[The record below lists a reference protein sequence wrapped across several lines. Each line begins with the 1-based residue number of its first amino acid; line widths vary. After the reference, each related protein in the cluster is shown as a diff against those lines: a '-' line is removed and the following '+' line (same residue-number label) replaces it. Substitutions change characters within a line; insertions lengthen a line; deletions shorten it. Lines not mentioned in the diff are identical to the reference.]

1 MNDTILINRLP
12 TRTWNRLGVNETAIP
27 WGQADD
33 LGEEKITAA
42 GQTERLEIT
51 GSGERGEKTVDIHA
65 PAGQTVT
72 VFETLRAE
80 KGLLVRT
87 ALHVEK
93 DAKVRLVQIQNAAQD
108 SLLRLETSGE
118 CAENGQVELIQVLLG
133 RGDVYSD
140 GQFELNGNG
149 AGFTAGIGYL
159 GQKQQTVDMNL
170 VVNHWGQKTTSEI
183 NAAGA
188 LKDDAQKIFRGTIDF
203 KKGSAGSVGSEQE
216 TVLMLGDGVVN
227 KTVPLILCAEENVVG
242 NHGATIGDRVIVG
255 MGATVLDGAVI
266 GNDCIIGAGALVTGK
281 MNAPDGS
288 MILGSPAKVVRELT
302 DKEKESILAN
312 AALYLEKSKESHAA
326 KQA

>member
-1 MNDTILINRLP
+1 M
-12 TRTWNRLGVNETAIP
+12 
-27 WGQADD
+27 
-33 LGEEKITAA
+33 
-42 GQTERLEIT
+42 
-51 GSGERGEKTVDIHA
+51 VDIHV

-242 NHGATIGDRVIVG
+242 NHGATIGELDEDTLFYFESRGISAAEVENI
-255 MGATVLDGAVI
+255 MARAAIERLARTIEDEAAQAAILSELEEVL
-266 GNDCIIGAGALVTGK
+266 
-281 MNAPDGS
+281 
-288 MILGSPAKVVRELT
+288 
-302 DKEKESILAN
+302 
-312 AALYLEKSKESHAA
+312 
-326 KQA
+326 

>member
-1 MNDTILINRLP
+1 MSETILINRLP
-12 TRTWNRLGVNETAIP
+12 TRTWNRLGVNETALT

-33 LGEEKITAA
+33 LGTETITAA
-42 GQTERLEIT
+42 GQTERLAIS
-51 GSGERGEKTVDIHA
+51 GSGDYSEKTVDIHA
-65 PAGQTVT
+65 PAGRSVT
-72 VFETLRAE
+72 VFETMTAE
-80 KGLLVRT
+80 KRLLVRT

-93 DAKVRLVQIQNAAQD
+93 DAKVRLVQIQNTADA

-118 CAENGQVELIQVLLG
+118 CEENAQVELIQVFLG

-140 GQFELNGNG
+140 DHFELNGTG

-183 NAAGA
+183 NASGA

-242 NHGATIGDRVIVG
+242 NHGATIGE
-255 MGATVLDGAVI
+255 LDEDTLFYFESRGISAAEAENIMARAAIERLARTI
-266 GNDCIIGAGALVTGK
+266 GDETAQEA
-281 MNAPDGS
+281 
-288 MILGSPAKVVRELT
+288 
-302 DKEKESILAN
+302 ILAE
-312 AALYLEKSKESHAA
+312 LEEVL
-326 KQA
+326 

>member
-12 TRTWNRLGVNETAIP
+12 TRTWNRLGVNETAIA

-33 LGEEKITAA
+33 LGEEKNTAA

-118 CAENGQVELIQVLLG
+118 CAENGQVELI
-133 RGDVYSD
+133 
-140 GQFELNGNG
+140 QFELNGNG

-242 NHGATIGDRVIVG
+242 NHGATIGELDEDTLFYFESRGISAAEAENI
-255 MGATVLDGAVI
+255 MARAAIERLARTIEDEAAQAAILSELEEVL
-266 GNDCIIGAGALVTGK
+266 
-281 MNAPDGS
+281 
-288 MILGSPAKVVRELT
+288 
-302 DKEKESILAN
+302 
-312 AALYLEKSKESHAA
+312 
-326 KQA
+326 